1 VFNPDLALI
10 LTVTESPSKVGVCLS
25 RSYRGIL
32 DETRIRKRNTYKHTT
47 PYMKFK
53 LELLHIKCHVLE
65 FTKDEA
71 KKIISKDKSKFYGS
85 VHLSQ

>member
-1 VFNPDLALI
+1 
-10 LTVTESPSKVGVCLS
+10 VTEPPLKRRVGLS
-25 RSYRGIL
+25 RSYRDIL
-32 DETRIRKRNTYKHTT
+32 DKARICKHNTYKHTI

-71 KKIISKDKSKFYGS
+71 QKIASKDKSEFYRS
-85 VHLSQ
+85 VNLSR